1 MKKLIALILTG
12 ILALGLVSCGD
23 VSVSVGDG
31 EKDDGPSVGDLAQLP
46 PANGGAENN
55 NAPDGGEDPQPP
67 EQNIED
73 AADPQGG
80 EETEPGENAENAPD
94 GQEGDT
100 VPPEQSGEGNGETP
114 EQNEN
119 TDPPKTEEPP
129 KQEEPPKT
137 EEPSKTEEPPK
148 TEEPKLTPAE
158 AVALALTYVD
168 QDISKL
174 IAVIGEPVSS
184 DYAPSCLG
192 AGEDGNLYYDGFI
205 VATYRDE
212 SGKEVVYDAYEA

>member
-55 NAPDGGEDPQPP
+55 NAPDSVEDPQPP
-67 EQNIED
+67 EQNGED
-73 AADPQGG
+73 VAAPQNG
-80 EETEPGENAENAPD
+80 EETEPGENTENAPD
-94 GQEGDT
+94 GQEVDT

-119 TDPPKTEEPP
+119 T
-129 KQEEPPKT
+129 EPPKT
-137 EEPSKTEEPPK
+137 EDPPKQEEPPK

-168 QDISKL
+168 QDISRL
-174 IAVIGEPVSS
+174 VAVLGEPVSS

-192 AGEDGNLYYDGFI
+192 AGEDGNFYYDGFI

>member
-94 GQEGDT
+94 GQEGGT
-100 VPPEQSGEGNGETP
+100 VPPEQSGEGDAETP

-119 TDPPKTEEPP
+119 TEPTETEEPP
-129 KQEEPPKT
+129 KQ

-158 AVALALTYVD
+158 VVALALTYVD